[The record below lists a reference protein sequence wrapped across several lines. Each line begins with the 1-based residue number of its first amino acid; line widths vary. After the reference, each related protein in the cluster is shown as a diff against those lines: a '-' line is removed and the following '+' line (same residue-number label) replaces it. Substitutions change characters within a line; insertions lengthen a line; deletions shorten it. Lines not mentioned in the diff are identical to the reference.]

1 MFFNLIAWFPNNDF
15 YWYLHKT
22 KYKVTTEYFM
32 NANTKM
38 DININ
43 RQVHYFIIYKLLIC
57 FYPWKNGGI
66 YDQIGEQEQK
76 WYHYLIQIIVRT
88 FLVRK
93 LSLN

>member
-1 MFFNLIAWFPNNDF
+1 
-15 YWYLHKT
+15 
-22 KYKVTTEYFM
+22 M

-43 RQVHYFIIYKLLIC
+43 RQVHYYIIYKLLIC

-76 WYHYLIQIIVRT
+76 WYHCKNISSAEAVFKLIRLYNNICMLSIVE
-88 FLVRK
+88 LVCSTKVLIHSK
-93 LSLN
+93 L